1 MEQLHIQPI
10 HRLTAALP
18 CQAPCVSLSYFEKEI
33 AVRCIT
39 WYMAT
44 SPVNTV
50 SNLEVQSMPRAT
62 GRKELFV
69 WGEYLI
75 TTFRTMKGIEG
86 SIPLLCDLWLC
97 SKLQNISHKGSS
109 LTLGTEIFQVSQCN
123 TPGIRGKI
131 QNGSHNQRGGVPF
144 QISWSPPLDHSTY
157 TVFQTWDK
165 ASLHTDYL
173 ACPIFP
179 RFGLSPSLLFT
190 HSTSPCHMNLWQW
203 FLGKQLS
210 RFLETMQKASLGNL
224 PVFKHRFLPAS
235 AKLNA
240 HCCCYCFL
248 ILMFKSL
255 RAVWL

>member
-1 MEQLHIQPI
+1 
-10 HRLTAALP
+10 
-18 CQAPCVSLSYFEKEI
+18 
-33 AVRCIT
+33 
-39 WYMAT
+39 MAT

-50 SNLEVQSMPRAT
+50 SNLEVQPMPRAT
-62 GRKELFV
+62 RRKELFG
-69 WGEYLI
+69 WGEYLV
-75 TTFRTMKGIEG
+75 TTFGTMKGIKG

-97 SKLQNISHKGSS
+97 SKLGNISHRGSS

-123 TPGIRGKI
+123 IPGIREKI

-144 QISWSPPLDHSTY
+144 QISVSPPLDHSTY

-165 ASLHTDYL
+165 ASLHTVYP

-179 RFGLSPSLLFT
+179 RCCLSPSLLFT
-190 HSTSPCHMNLWQW
+190 HSASPCCMNLWQW

-224 PVFKHRFLPAS
+224 PVLKHCFLPVS

-240 HCCCYCFL
+240 HCCCCCCFNSNVQITACCMTL
-248 ILMFKSL
+248 ESL
-255 RAVWL
+255 NLLPPRNKAICW